1 MYIFER
7 TVQYYETDKMGITHH
22 SNYIKWMEEARMYY
36 LDKIGLP
43 FTEIEKHGVVSP
55 VVSVNIKYK
64 SPSTFG
70 DLIKIETRIKSYN
83 SIKLEVSYKMTKVD
97 GTIVAEGTS
106 VHCFVKDG
114 SIVVM
119 DRSFPDVDEKF
130 RRNIDG

>member
-36 LDKIGLP
+36 LDKMGLP
-43 FTEIEKHGVVSP
+43 FTEVESKGIVSP

-83 SIKLEVSYKMTKVD
+83 SIKLEVSYKMTKED
-97 GTIVAEGTS
+97 GTVVAEGTS

-114 SIVVM
+114 GIVIM
-119 DRSFPDVDEKF
+119 DRSFPDIDEKF